1 MEGQAGEIDVGAL
14 AHDLMHRRDVRRD
27 LDHRLRLAEP
37 VEIFL
42 AGVALADAERLGEP
56 PAAAARGGDD
66 LEMLGPRVLEHHG
79 LGRFGDSG
87 GKVGHGDRPGMDF
100 GLADRDQML
109 GEIPQP
115 ELVEVG
121 SAVAGLGGLEHLAIL
136 AERFRPLNRQRR
148 DLRPGRCL
156 C

>member
-1 MEGQAGEIDVGAL
+1 MRSTSAPLRTTWCTGATSDTTSIIGCGL
-14 AHDLMHRRDVRRD
+14 PRRW
-27 LDHRLRLAEP
+27 
-37 VEIFL
+37 IFL
-42 AGVALADAERLGEP
+42 AGVALIDAQRLGEA
-56 PAAAARGGDD
+56 PAAAAGRRDD
-66 LEMLGPRVLEHHG
+66 LEMLRSRVLEHHR

-87 GKVGHGDRPGMDF
+87 GKVGHGDRPGMDLGF
-100 GLADRDQML
+100 ADRDQAF

-121 SAVAGLGGLEHLAIL
+121 GAVAGLGGLEHFAIL
-136 AERFRPLNRQRR
+136 AERFRPLNRQWR